1 MNQFTLKSNLAPLFY
16 NFLKY
21 RKALK
26 KWSSSYES
34 NLIRFDK
41 YCLESYPLEITLQQV
56 MLNEWFQQSET
67 EIAAS
72 TNTRTSVIR
81 ALAQYYNSFFDKQLI
96 IPEYLKELN
105 STYIPYFFTQEQLQ
119 NSFYSLLHSI

>member
-1 MNQFTLKSNLAPLFY
+1 MNKLILKSNLAPLFY
-16 NFLKY
+16 DFLKY
-21 RKALK
+21 RKASK
-26 KWSSSYES
+26 KWSSTYQE

-41 YCLESYPLEITLQQV
+41 YCLEAYPSEITLQQV
-56 MLNEWFQQSET
+56 MLDDWFQQSRT

-81 ALAQYYNSFFDKQLI
+81 ALAKYNNSFFDKQLI